1 MKIKV
6 CDQKCITCTRSSNP
20 GAQIE
25 TQTTSSLVNKRQP
38 DQSHCQQ
45 VADQKSKMSEAK
57 LDKLESSLNEK
68 ELLKSQVASQ
78 NQLAALVQYCSDI
91 LDETLET

>member
-1 MKIKV
+1 
-6 CDQKCITCTRSSNP
+6 
-20 GAQIE
+20 
-25 TQTTSSLVNKRQP
+25 
-38 DQSHCQQ
+38 